1 MLIPRSSDLGS
12 GLGVPVA
19 HDPDVAT
26 GRNKPTG
33 MWVCAYTR
41 AIGRINQQYIKQV
54 RIPISKSDKGV
65 QQGGM
70 GMGGRNLVEER
81 KLME

>member
-41 AIGRINQQYIKQV
+41 AIG
-54 RIPISKSDKGV
+54 
-65 QQGGM
+65 
-70 GMGGRNLVEER
+70 
-81 KLME
+81 